1 MSARNLSAEW
11 STEQQPRRDTREAR
25 RRGAHL
31 HPVREAPDIGAR
43 GRLWRPVVERRVV
56 FAFDAGAC
64 LLAVVAALALQRGLW
79 WPVVVA
85 PTALYLVAAP
95 LAGLIRP
102 GLSVSLLDDLPR
114 LALAFGVTT
123 VVCVE
128 LLGAIRPE
136 VRGLTISFCALLG
149 IALMVSRALGD
160 AVVRSLR
167 SRSLVVNRSIVV
179 GADDEA
185 VDLVTAA
192 RRSPELGLVPLG
204 FVADD
209 ADVHERAAE
218 RGWAVPDA
226 PLLGQVAD
234 LPELVRAT
242 GADRVVVAMRSP
254 SSSAQAEAVV
264 NAVRG
269 CEGCEVWQVPAPLG
283 VMPRGSTQVSGIV
296 LVPVA
301 SHSRDVV
308 SRVLKRGLDLVVAGL
323 GLLLVAPLLLTLML
337 VSRLLDGPGVVYRQ
351 ERVGRGGRPF
361 SLMKIRSV
369 RAEPEGA
376 EGQVWSIDGDPRV
389 TPLGRVLRRTCLDE
403 LPQLWNVLRGDMSVI
418 GPRPERPQ
426 FVEEFAQTIPHYRWR
441 HRADVGLTGLAQVSG
456 LRGDTSVSERATVDN
471 AYIEGWSLWLD
482 LKIIART
489 LGAVVRP
496 AKGKAKANVD
506 RG

>member
-11 STEQQPRRDTREAR
+11 STEQQPRRDSR
-25 RRGAHL
+25 RRATHL
-31 HPVREAPDIGAR
+31 HPAREAPDVGAA
-43 GRLWRPVVERRVV
+43 GRLWRPVVESRVV
-56 FAFDAGAC
+56 LAFDVGAC
-64 LLAVVAALALQRGLW
+64 LLTIAIALAIQHAVW
-79 WPVVVA
+79 WPVVAV
-85 PTALYLVAAP
+85 PTALYLVVAP
-95 LAGLIRP
+95 LVGLIRP

-114 LALAFGVTT
+114 LALAFGVTS
-123 VVCVE
+123 VVSVE
-128 LLGAIRPE
+128 LLAASRPE
-136 VRGLTISFCALLG
+136 ARGLLISFCALLG
-149 IALMVSRALGD
+149 ITLMVGRALGD

-167 SRSLVVNRSIVV
+167 SRRLVVNRSIIV
-179 GADDEA
+179 GTDDEA

-209 ADVHERAAE
+209 ADVRERAA
-218 RGWAVPDA
+218 GAIPDA

-234 LPELVRAT
+234 LPDLVRAT

-254 SSSAQAEAVV
+254 SSSARAEAVV
-264 NAVRG
+264 DAVRG
-269 CEGCEVWQVPAPLG
+269 CDGCDVWQVPGPLG
-283 VMPRGSTQVSGIV
+283 VMPRGSTHVSGLV

-301 SHSRDVV
+301 SHSRDLV
-308 SRVLKRGLDLVVAGL
+308 SRMLKRSLDLVVAGL
-323 GLLLVAPLLLTLML
+323 GLLLVAPLLLLLML
-337 VSRLLDGPGVVYRQ
+337 VSRLLDGPGVIYRQ
-351 ERVGRGGRPF
+351 ERIGRGGRPF
-361 SLMKIRSV
+361 SLMKVRSV
-369 RAEPEGA
+369 RAEPEGS
-376 EGQVWSIDGDPRV
+376 EGGVWSIDGDPRV
-389 TPLGRVLRRTCLDE
+389 TALGRILRRTCFDE

-456 LRGDTSVSERATVDN
+456 LRGDTSVSDRAKADN

-496 AKGKAKANVD
+496 AKAKADVD
-506 RG
+506 KV